1 MRLGESKKSMERLLH
16 SHDRMN
22 KYRVQHVIGICLK
35 YTILTA
41 ISVVYMIPILW
52 MLSTSL
58 KARADIFAW
67 PPTIFP
73 SVPKWENYR
82 IAFESFPLL
91 RFMGNSVYLVII
103 NIIGELISVP
113 LIAYGFARLR
123 FPGRNFLFMLV
134 LATMM
139 VPSQIKLI
147 PLYTM
152 FSSLGLLDTYVPL
165 VAHSFFGEAF
175 FIFLV
180 VQYMRTTPTELDE
193 AGRIDGLGSFGILY
207 RIIIPLCTPVMV
219 LVVIYTFLW
228 TWNEFL
234 NPIIYLTTF
243 EKFTIQVGLNMFKG
257 RFDVQWNLFMAATLV
272 SVFPVLFV
280 YFFVQK
286 KLIGGIASVG
296 VKG

>member
-1 MRLGESKKSMERLLH
+1 M
-16 SHDRMN
+16 DRN
-22 KYRVQHVIGICLK
+22 ITYSNSITRYKVRK
-35 YTILTA
+35 ILTLSFKYLLLTSIA
-41 ISVVYMIPILW
+41 LFCMVPVIW

-58 KARADIFAW
+58 KTRADIFAW
-67 PPTIFP
+67 PPRMFP
-73 SVPKWENYR
+73 EVLQWDNYV
-82 IAFESFPLL
+82 IAFQSFPLF
-91 RFMGNSVYLVII
+91 RFMLNTLLII
-103 NIIGELISVP
+103 VLNIVGELLSVP

-123 FPGRNFLFMLV
+123 FPGRSFLFMLV

-147 PLYTM
+147 PLYSM
-152 FSSLGLLDTYVPL
+152 FSSLGFLDSYIPL

-180 VQYMRTTPTELDE
+180 VQYIRTTPTELDD
-193 AGRIDGLGSFGILY
+193 AGRIDGLGSFGLLYKVIL
-207 RIIIPLCTPVMV
+207 PMCTPVLV

-234 NPIIYLTTF
+234 NPIIYLSTF
-243 EKFTIQVGLNMFKG
+243 EKFTIQVGLSMFKG

-272 SVFPVLFV
+272 SVFPVLV
-280 YFFVQK
+280 LYFFVQK

-296 VKG
+296 IKG

>member
-1 MRLGESKKSMERLLH
+1 
-16 SHDRMN
+16 MN
-22 KYRVQHVIGICLK
+22 KRVNKEVGSQSLSYDLGKKYRAQRTANLCFK
-35 YTILTA
+35 YVVLTF
-41 ISVVYMIPILW
+41 ISIIYMVPLLW

-58 KARADIFAW
+58 KSRADIFAW
-67 PPTIFP
+67 PPVLIP
-73 SVPKWENYR
+73 AVPKWENYR
-82 IAFESFPLL
+82 IAFESYPLL
-91 RFMGNSVYLVII
+91 RFMGNSTYLVII

-123 FPGRNFLFMLV
+123 FPGRNFFFMLV
-134 LATMM
+134 LAMMM

-152 FSSLGLLDTYVPL
+152 FSRLGLLDTYVPL
-165 VAHSFFGEAF
+165 FAHSFFGEAF
-175 FIFLV
+175 FIFLF
-180 VQYMRTTPTELDE
+180 VQYMRTMPKDLDD
-193 AGRIDGLGSFGILY
+193 AAKIDGLGSFGILY
-207 RIIIPLCTPVMV
+207 RILLPLCTPV
-219 LVVIYTFLW
+219 LTLIVIYTFLW

-234 NPIIYLTTF
+234 NPIIYLSTF

-272 SVFPVLFV
+272 SVFPVLSI

-286 KLIGGIASVG
+286 KLIGGIASLG

>member
-1 MRLGESKKSMERLLH
+1 MENKIYTYNRL
-16 SHDRMN
+16 N
-22 KYRVQHVIGICLK
+22 KYRVQRGISKSFK
-35 YTILTA
+35 YILLTG

-52 MLSTSL
+52 MISTSL

-67 PPTIFP
+67 PPMLLPEIP
-73 SVPKWENYR
+73 RWENYR
-82 IAFESFPLL
+82 IAFQSFPLL
-91 RFMGNSVYLVII
+91 RFMGNSMFLVFV
-103 NIIGELISVP
+103 NICGELLSVP

-123 FPGRNFLFMLV
+123 FPARNFLFMLV

-139 VPSQIKLI
+139 VPGQIKLI
-147 PLYTM
+147 PLYRM
-152 FSSLGLLDTYVPL
+152 YSNWGLLDTYVPL
-165 VAHSFFGEAF
+165 VLHSFFGGAF

-180 VQYMRTTPTELDE
+180 VQYMRTTPTELDD

-207 RIIIPLCTPVMV
+207 RIILPMITPVLV
-219 LVVIYTFLW
+219 LIVIYTFLW

-257 RFDVQWNLFMAATLV
+257 RFDVQWNLFMAATL
-272 SVFPVLFV
+272 SSLFPVLTV

-286 KLIGGIASVG
+286 RLIGGIASVG
-296 VKG
+296 IKG